1 MIHFV
6 VDSTFCVDEK
16 FKQEHDIKVVG
27 LSVLLDGKT
36 YNETN
41 TEHWQ
46 EFYEALKTSKNFPK
60 TTQPSPE
67 EFTNTFD
74 EILSKDKDAQIIV
87 LTLTQSFSGTY
98 NCAKMF
104 AESYNG
110 KVTVIDSENAC
121 ESALLMLEELV
132 KARDEGKSV
141 QQIVDLA
148 EELKPKLSV
157 QFVPTTMEYLRK
169 GGRISLIK
177 SIIANILQFKPII
190 RTKQNVL
197 SIAKKC
203 FGMKKTIEE
212 MLNMFIGKVKK
223 MYVVYVYE
231 SPFLQYIKD
240 RVKTLFSDLDVEAKC
255 VSPVIGSH
263 VGIGAVGVACLEK

>member
-46 EFYEALKTSKNFPK
+46 EFYEALKNSKNFPK

-74 EILSKDKDAQIIV
+74 EILSNDKDAQIIV

-98 NCAKMF
+98 NCAKML

-121 ESALLMLEELV
+121 ESALLLLEELV

-141 QQIVDLA
+141 QQIVELV

-212 MLNMFIGKVKK
+212 MLNMFVGKVKK

>member
-46 EFYEALKTSKNFPK
+46 EFYEALKNSKNFPK

-74 EILSKDKDAQIIV
+74 EILSNDKDAQIIV

-98 NCAKMF
+98 NCAKML

-121 ESALLMLEELV
+121 ESALLLLEELV

-212 MLNMFIGKVKK
+212 MLNMFVGKVKK
-223 MYVVYVYE
+223 MYIVYVYE

>member
-46 EFYEALKTSKNFPK
+46 EFYEALKNSKNFPK

-74 EILSKDKDAQIIV
+74 EILSNDKDAQIIV

-98 NCAKMF
+98 NCAKML

-132 KARDEGKSV
+132 KAKDEGKSV
-141 QQIVDLA
+141 QQIVELA

-190 RTKQNVL
+190 KTKQNVL

-212 MLNMFIGKVKK
+212 MLNMFVGKVKK
-223 MYVVYVYE
+223 MYIVYVYE
-231 SPFLQYIKD
+231 SPFLQYVKD
-240 RVKTLFSDLDVEAKC
+240 RVKTLFADLDVEAKC

>member
-46 EFYEALKTSKNFPK
+46 EFYEALKNSKNFPK

-74 EILSKDKDAQIIV
+74 EILSNDKDAQIIV

-98 NCAKMF
+98 NCAKML

-121 ESALLMLEELV
+121 ESALLLLEELV

-141 QQIVDLA
+141 QQIVELV

-212 MLNMFIGKVKK
+212 MLNMFVGKVKK
-223 MYVVYVYE
+223 MYIVYVYE

>member
-46 EFYEALKTSKNFPK
+46 EFYEALKNSTNFPK

-67 EFTNTFD
+67 EFINTFD
-74 EILSKDKDAQIIV
+74 EILNNDKDAQIIV

-98 NCAKMF
+98 NCAKML

-132 KARDEGKSV
+132 KARDEGKSL
-141 QQIVDLA
+141 QQIVELA

-223 MYVVYVYE
+223 MYIVYVYE

-240 RVKTLFSDLDVEAKC
+240 RVKALFADLDIEAKC

>member
-46 EFYEALKTSKNFPK
+46 EFYEALKNSKNFPK

-74 EILSKDKDAQIIV
+74 EILSNDKDAQIIV

-98 NCAKMF
+98 NCAKML

-132 KARDEGKSV
+132 KAKDEGKSV
-141 QQIVDLA
+141 QQIVELA

-190 RTKQNVL
+190 KTKQNIL

-212 MLNMFIGKVKK
+212 MLNMFVGKVKK

-240 RVKTLFSDLDVEAKC
+240 RVKVLFSDLDVEAKC

-263 VGIGAVGVACLEK
+263 VGIGAVGIACLEK

>member
-41 TEHWQ
+41 QKNWQ
-46 EFYEALKTSKNFPK
+46 EFYEALKNSKSFPK

-74 EILSKDKDAQIIV
+74 EILSNDKDAQIIV

-98 NCAKMF
+98 NCAKML

-132 KARDEGKSV
+132 KARDEDKSV
-141 QQIVDLA
+141 QQIVELA

-190 RTKQNVL
+190 KTKQNIL

-212 MLNMFIGKVKK
+212 MLNMFVGKVKK

-240 RVKTLFSDLDVEAKC
+240 RVKALFSDLDVEAKC

>member
-74 EILSKDKDAQIIV
+74 EILSNDKDAQIIV

-98 NCAKMF
+98 NCAKML
-104 AESYNG
+104 ADSYNG

-121 ESALLMLEELV
+121 ESAFLMLEELV

-141 QQIVDLA
+141 QQIVELV

-212 MLNMFIGKVKK
+212 MLNMFVGKVKK

>member
-46 EFYEALKTSKNFPK
+46 EFYEALKNSKNFPK

-74 EILSKDKDAQIIV
+74 EILSNDKDAQIIV

-98 NCAKMF
+98 NCAKML

-121 ESALLMLEELV
+121 ESALLLLEELV

-190 RTKQNVL
+190 RTK
-197 SIAKKC
+197 C
-203 FGMKKTIEE
+203 FKHC
-212 MLNMFIGKVKK
+212 KK
-223 MYVVYVYE
+223 M
-231 SPFLQYIKD
+231 FWN
-240 RVKTLFSDLDVEAKC
+240 
-255 VSPVIGSH
+255 
-263 VGIGAVGVACLEK
+263 EKNN

>member
-46 EFYEALKTSKNFPK
+46 EFYEALKNSKNFPK

-74 EILSKDKDAQIIV
+74 EILSNDKDAQIIV

-98 NCAKMF
+98 NCAKML
-104 AESYNG
+104 ADSYNG

-141 QQIVDLA
+141 QQIVELA

-203 FGMKKTIEE
+203 FGIKKTIEE
-212 MLNMFIGKVKK
+212 MLNMFVGKVKK

-240 RVKTLFSDLDVEAKC
+240 RVKVLFSDLDVEAKC